1 MADREKIIKGLEC
14 IAQKREP
21 TANPCKDCGYSSR
34 LNYAIC
40 VKDIASDV
48 LTLLKEQDN
57 CENCAIA
64 IEDRQP
70 VVRCRDCKHGEKVP
84 TFKYYPDVTWCN
96 KYLTSHNDNWFCADG
111 ERE

>member
-1 MADREKIIKGLEC
+1 MTDKKQVMFDIERCIYHVPDACRDCSKYKGVDGLRCMEELMDD
-14 IAQKREP
+14 A
-21 TANPCKDCGYSSR
+21 
-34 LNYAIC
+34 YA
-40 VKDIASDV
+40 
-48 LTLLKEQDN
+48 LLKERDG

-111 ERE
+111 KRS